1 MFEHVVINIMQLAY
15 VLLLAPLAKG
25 VLNRMK
31 ERLQGKAGP
40 SIFQSYYDLRKLF
53 AKDEIVSEQSS
64 WIFRAAP
71 YVAFIAP
78 LLVTLLIP
86 VLTDYPLF
94 MAFMADMVGA
104 GFILALSGL
113 FTALAAVD
121 TANPYGAMGASRT
134 RMVGFLVEPVF
145 MMIFFAV
152 SFTANSTIPY
162 IVQQQWV
169 STPAAFF
176 EPAHLLLVVAMLMI
190 ILAETGKIPVD
201 NPSGDFELAM
211 IDEAKNL
218 EYSGRGAALMHWAGA
233 MKLVVLLTVLLNVLL
248 APWGLASKVSIGAV
262 LLAVP
267 LIALKMLIALAV
279 LAVIEVSFAKLRLFR
294 IPEFLGAAF
303 AVAAIAMI
311 ARVFLP

>member
-40 SIFQSYYDLRKLF
+40 SIFRSYYDLRKLF
-53 AKDEIVSEQSS
+53 AKDEIVSDQSS

-121 TANPYGAMGASRT
+121 TANPYGAMGTSRT
-134 RMVGFLVEPVF
+134 RMVGPCTSPRCLR
-145 MMIFFAV
+145 V
-152 SFTANSTIPY
+152 SRRT
-162 IVQQQWV
+162 
-169 STPAAFF
+169 
-176 EPAHLLLVVAMLMI
+176 
-190 ILAETGKIPVD
+190 
-201 NPSGDFELAM
+201 
-211 IDEAKNL
+211 
-218 EYSGRGAALMHWAGA
+218 SGR
-233 MKLVVLLTVLLNVLL
+233 
-248 APWGLASKVSIGAV
+248 
-262 LLAVP
+262 
-267 LIALKMLIALAV
+267 
-279 LAVIEVSFAKLRLFR
+279 
-294 IPEFLGAAF
+294 
-303 AVAAIAMI
+303 
-311 ARVFLP
+311 ARS